1 MNRGNAQRS
10 LTPWLIAILGWAL
23 TILLIILNYI
33 IPYLKTKRNL
43 PETHIYVTQSRYGER
58 DEIYYGMIVQNLG
71 KGRDEKITVKFVLN
85 SPSSIK
91 SIRIHNTSRVK
102 LIGRGENSAVFILE
116 ELYPDEWQLIDL
128 KVAGKGDFSVSG
140 WSEKSKHIS
149 KIFKV
154 GMEIGPE
161 ESYEDWKN
169 KGNNPERQ

>member
-1 MNRGNAQRS
+1 VR
-10 LTPWLIAILGWAL
+10 
-23 TILLIILNYI
+23 
-33 IPYLKTKRNL
+33 
-43 PETHIYVTQSRYGER
+43 
-58 DEIYYGMIVQNLG
+58 
-71 KGRDEKITVKFVLN
+71 FVLN

-102 LIGRGENSAVFILE
+102 LIERGENSAEFVLE

-140 WSEKSKHIS
+140 WSEKSKKIS
-149 KIFKV
+149 NIFKV

-161 ESYEDWKN
+161 ESYKDWNN

>member
-1 MNRGNAQRS
+1 MNRGTAQRGS
-10 LTPWLIAILGWAL
+10 TPWLIAILGWAL

-33 IPYLKTKRNL
+33 IPYLKTKRHL
-43 PETHIYVTQSRYGER
+43 PEIRIYVTQSRYGER
-58 DEIYYGMIVQNLG
+58 DEIYYGIIVQNLG
-71 KGRDEKITVKFVLN
+71 RGRDQNINVRFVLN

-102 LIGRGENSAVFILE
+102 LIERGENSAEFVLE

-140 WSEKSKHIS
+140 WSEKSKKIS
-149 KIFKV
+149 NIFKV

-161 ESYEDWKN
+161 ESYKDWNN